1 MLFEPP
7 IDTLPRYRGSV
18 ANPAWYPLHR
28 APALIWE
35 GCAHLT
41 GGVCIKLLTKLRH
54 NLGECLEEPLG
65 PPGRW
70 ISAGW
75 WCPAP
80 HQPTHPARD
89 PGPISVPGSSLYGL
103 VVPDVSGD

>member
-1 MLFEPP
+1 M
-7 IDTLPRYRGSV
+7 V
-18 ANPAWYPLHR
+18 PLHR

-75 WCPAP
+75 WCPQAP
-80 HQPTHPARD
+80 RKPTHPARD
-89 PGPISVPGSSLYGL
+89 PGPTSVPASSLYGL
-103 VVPDVSGD
+103 VVPELTGARRTDPAVGGG